1 LINTFFILNIKLDEI
16 KKQITDIKKFVEAQK
31 IFQMNKIPDS
41 CHIDL
46 IQYFGFEILW
56 TGFNLSDILL
66 EKK

>member
-1 LINTFFILNIKLDEI
+1 M
-16 KKQITDIKKFVEAQK
+16 KKQIADIKKFVEAQK